1 MKNIFTLL
9 MLFVSLTL
17 SAQPLD
23 GTWKGK
29 LKAGPQTLTIV
40 YHIDTPKKTVTMDVE
55 EQSASGIPMDVHF
68 LTDDSINIAMPQLG
82 ITYAGRLKDGKI
94 DGTFVQQTFSA
105 PLVMERGEV
114 SFNRPQEPKAPYP
127 YTTEEVTFTNAK
139 APATLAGTLVYPV
152 GYKTGKKCPVVLMVT
167 GSGPENRDEE
177 LFHHKPFL
185 VIADY
190 LARHGIA
197 SLRYDDRG
205 VEQSTGEASQ
215 ATTADFA
222 EDAKAGLTYLK
233 GLGKF
238 SKVGILGHSEGGA
251 IAYMLGSEGVPD
263 FIVSLAGPA
272 CKIDTMMVAQLNAI
286 AKTQGATGDL
296 VANTNQARFILL
308 SQSNTPWMK
317 YFLDLDMAP
326 YVKATKCPVLALGGD
341 KDMNVPVSINVPALK
356 QYLPKNKRNVIKTY
370 PGLSHL
376 FQHSATG
383 SPQEAVNIEETI
395 APEVLNDIAAWINN
409 EKRSAE

>member
-1 MKNIFTLL
+1 MKNIVTLL
-9 MLFVSLTL
+9 LLFVSLTL
-17 SAQPLD
+17 SAQSLD
-23 GTWKGK
+23 GTWRGK
-29 LKAGPQTLTIV
+29 LKAGPQTLTIL
-40 YHIDTPKKTVTMDVE
+40 YHINTPKKTVTMDVE
-55 EQSASGIPMDVHF
+55 EQSASGIPMNVNF

-94 DGTFVQQTFSA
+94 DGTFHQQMFSA

-114 SFNRPQEPKAPYP
+114 IFNRPQEPKAPYP
-127 YTTEEVTFTNAK
+127 YTTEEVKFTNAK

-152 GYKTGKKCPVVLMVT
+152 DYKAGKKCPVVLMVT

-205 VEQSTGEASQ
+205 VEQSTGDALQ

-251 IAYMLGSEGVPD
+251 IAYLLGSEGVPD

-286 AKTQGATGDL
+286 AKTQGATGDI

-341 KDMNVPVSINVPALK
+341 KDLNVPVSINVPALK

-376 FQHSATG
+376 FQHSTTG

-395 APEVLNDIAAWINN
+395 APEVLNDIAAWINAG
-409 EKRSAE
+409 K